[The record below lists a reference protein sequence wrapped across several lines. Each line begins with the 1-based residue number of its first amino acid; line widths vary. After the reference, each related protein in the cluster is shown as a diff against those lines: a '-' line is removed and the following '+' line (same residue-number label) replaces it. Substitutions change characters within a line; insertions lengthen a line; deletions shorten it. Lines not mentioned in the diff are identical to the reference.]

1 MYTSILENKKDK
13 KMKNRQFIYLKTALL
28 LGFIFT
34 VALGC
39 EREVSDDVEF
49 ASFPATAEVFVDGF
63 SGGLEYLPFAGS
75 VLDAFTVDDEIKYK
89 GSTSMRFD
97 VPNVG
102 DPAGAFAGAIF
113 PDFTGRDLSG
123 YDALTFWAK
132 ATIPGTINEIGFGND
147 FGENKFMVTMPDLKL
162 TTNWRKYIIPIPDP
176 YKLTLEKGMFWYAEG
191 PEDGNGYT
199 FWIDELKFEKLGT
212 IAQPK
217 PAIFNG
223 ADIVQQTF
231 IGNDITIE
239 GTQTFNLASGI
250 NETVVAAPSYFL
262 FSSSDI
268 EVARVSE
275 LGVVSVIGAG
285 TATIT
290 ATLGGVKAKGSLTI
304 ESSGGF
310 ELAPIPTRDPSDV
323 ISIFSDTYTNVPVD
337 FFNGYW
343 EPFQTT
349 QSADFVAEGNH
360 ILNYTDFNF
369 VGNQFANPTVDAS
382 QKSNIH
388 INMYIPGEV
397 PANMDFLITIVDF
410 GADKADGGGDD
421 TRQQVFFN
429 KAIWT
434 ANTWITL
441 EFPITMTNKNSI
453 GQIIYENINFSS
465 LSNFYLDNIYFY
477 SE

>member
-1 MYTSILENKKDK
+1 
-13 KMKNRQFIYLKTALL
+13 MKNIKYIYLKTALL
-28 LGFIFT
+28 IGFIVT
-34 VALGC
+34 VSVGC
-39 EREVSDDVEF
+39 EREVSDDVAF
-49 ASFPATAEVFVDGF
+49 ASYPKNADIFIDGF
-63 SGGLEYLPFAGS
+63 SGGLDYLPFGGS
-75 VLDAFTVDDEIKYK
+75 VLNAFTVDKEIKYK
-89 GSTSMRFD
+89 GSASMRFD

-102 DPAGAFAGAIF
+102 DPAGAYAGAIF

-132 ATIPGTINEIGFGND
+132 GTIPGTINEIGFGND
-147 FGENKFMVTMPDLKL
+147 FGENKFMVTMPNVQL
-162 TTNWRKYIIPIPDP
+162 TTNWRKYTIPIPDP
-176 YKLTLEKGMFWYAEG
+176 DKLTLEKGMFWYAEG
-191 PEDGNGYT
+191 PENGYGYT

-223 ADIVQQTF
+223 VDLVQQTF
-231 IGNDITIE
+231 TGIDIIIK
-239 GTQTFNLASGI
+239 GTQTFNLGSGI
-250 NETVVAAPSYFL
+250 NQTVLAAPSYFT
-262 FSSSDI
+262 FSSSDVD
-268 EVARVSE
+268 VARVSE
-275 LGVVSVIGAG
+275 LGVVTVLRAG
-285 TATIT
+285 TAKIT

-304 ESSGGF
+304 ESSGSF
-310 ELAPIPTRDPSDV
+310 VLAPIPTRNPSKV
-323 ISIFSDTYTNVPVD
+323 TSIFSDTYTNVPVD

-343 EPFQTT
+343 QPYQTT

-382 QKSNIH
+382 IKSNIH
-388 INMYIPGEV
+388 INMYIPGVV

-410 GADKADGGGDD
+410 GADKAEGGGDD

-429 KAIWT
+429 KAIWK

-441 EFPITMTNKNSI
+441 EFPITMTNKSSI

-465 LSNFYLDNIYFY
+465 LRNFYLDNIYFY
-477 SE
+477 SESHCI

>member
-1 MYTSILENKKDK
+1 
-13 KMKNRQFIYLKTALL
+13 MKNIKYTYLKIALL
-28 LGFIFT
+28 IGFIVT
-34 VALGC
+34 VSVGC
-39 EREVSDDVEF
+39 EREVSDDVAF
-49 ASFPATAEVFVDGF
+49 ASYPKNADIFIDGF
-63 SGGLEYLPFAGS
+63 SGGLDYLPFGGS
-75 VLDAFTVDDEIKYK
+75 VLNAFTVDKEIKYK
-89 GSTSMRFD
+89 GSASMRFD

-102 DPAGAFAGAIF
+102 DPAGAYAGAIF

-132 ATIPGTINEIGFGND
+132 GTIPGTINEIGFGND
-147 FGENKFMVTMPDLKL
+147 FGENKFMVTMPNLQL
-162 TTNWRKYIIPIPDP
+162 TTNWRKYTIPIPDP
-176 YKLTLEKGMFWYAEG
+176 DKLTLEKGMFWYAEG
-191 PEDGNGYT
+191 PENGYGYT

-212 IAQPK
+212 VAQPK

-223 ADIVQQTF
+223 VDLVQQTF
-231 IGNDITIE
+231 TGIDIIIK
-239 GTQTFNLASGI
+239 GTQTFNLGSGI
-250 NETVVAAPSYFL
+250 NQTVLAAPSYFT
-262 FSSSDI
+262 FSSSDVD
-268 EVARVSE
+268 VARVSE
-275 LGVVSVIGAG
+275 LGVVTVLRAG
-285 TATIT
+285 TAKIT

-304 ESSGGF
+304 ESSGSF
-310 ELAPIPTRDPSDV
+310 VLAPIPTRNPSKV
-323 ISIFSDTYTNVPVD
+323 TSIFSDTYTNVPVD

-343 EPFQTT
+343 QPYQTT

-382 QKSNIH
+382 IKSNIH

-397 PANMDFLITIVDF
+397 PSNMDFLITIVDF
-410 GADKADGGGDD
+410 GADKAEGGGDD

-441 EFPITMTNKNSI
+441 EFPITMTNKSSI

-465 LSNFYLDNIYFY
+465 LRNFYLDNIYFY